1 MSCHVLCIR
10 EAESLG
16 IKGKDVTPF
25 LLKRVNEKSQ
35 GESLKANIALVKNNA
50 HKGAQLALAYAQLKQ
65 QAAGEEVGGQRG
77 R

>member
-1 MSCHVLCIR
+1 VCVSR

-25 LLKRVNEKSQ
+25 LLKRVNERSQ
-35 GESLKANIALVKNNA
+35 GESLRANIALVKNNA
-50 HKGAQLALAYAQLKQ
+50 HKGAQLALAYARLKQ
-65 QAAGEEVGGQRG
+65 QAGEEVGGKKG

>member
-1 MSCHVLCIR
+1 MGR

-25 LLKRVNEKSQ
+25 LLKRVNDRSK

-50 HKGAQLALAYAQLKQ
+50 HKGAQLALAYAALKQ
-65 QAAGEEVGGQRG
+65 GGGGEEEVGGKKG
-77 R
+77 REIAS